1 MEINTIIVQ
10 AGGKGTRL
18 QFLTRNKPKA
28 LVPINNL
35 PMIFHLFR
43 KFPDKKFIII
53 SDYKKDVMKKYLEAF
68 ADVKYLIV
76 DGKGKTGT
84 CAGIQDSI
92 SLIPD
97 DSPFMLI
104 WSDLVLSDDFEL
116 PCNEDNYIGISK
128 DFTCRW
134 SYINGEFKEK
144 PSSEYGVAGLFIFN
158 NKEALSNAPESGELV
173 RWFSESSMKFNP
185 VPLYKTKE
193 YGLLSE
199 YNKITEKRTGSNC
212 RPFNSLEVNGDL
224 ITKRGIDKQGKMLA
238 VREVAWYKAA
248 VDKGFDAIP
257 DIFSFEP
264 LVMKKVNGANIFEYN
279 FTVDEQKKVVEKL
292 VNSLK
297 NLHALGSVPA
307 DYFSIKEAYFNKT
320 FDRLNKIRDMIP
332 FADKE
337 YIVINGKPC
346 RNVFFHKDELEELI
360 CNYRCKHF
368 EFIHGDNTFS
378 NMMLNEKMEPLF
390 IDPRGYFGFT
400 ELYGDPNYDWAKIYY
415 SIVGNYD
422 QFNLKNFSL
431 EIKDNSVE
439 LEIQSNGWEKTE
451 SYFFELLGNDVNP
464 NDIKLI
470 HSIIWLSLTTYAWE
484 DYDSIC
490 GAFYNGLL
498 YLEDVLAKSTAGVKK
513 EDTKAVNLSFD
524 NTLNILTKSCR
535 SIDDK
540 IYQQLLDE
548 CEKTLKS
555 GHKIITSGL
564 GKNVPVCEKFTG
576 SMLSLGLNA
585 SFLHTSNAVH
595 GDMGMVRDGDI
606 VILLTKSG
614 ATSESVYLAD
624 LLMQRNN
631 VNLWLIT
638 FTRHSVL
645 SERIKSLVIDL
656 EHEGDLWNIMP
667 NNSTILNLIVLQ
679 SLVMHLAERM
689 NLSLNNDFKPNHP
702 GGAIGKQLV

>member
-1 MEINTIIVQ
+1 MKSLLFKKERIKLEINTIIVQ

-92 SLIPD
+92 SLVPD

-134 SYINGEFKEK
+134 SYINGEFKEI
-144 PSSEYGVAGLFIFN
+144 PSSEYGVAGLFIFK

-279 FTVDEQKKVVEKL
+279 FTVDEQKKVIEQL
-292 VNSLK
+292 VNSLR

-368 EFIHGDNTFS
+368 
-378 NMMLNEKMEPLF
+378 
-390 IDPRGYFGFT
+390 
-400 ELYGDPNYDWAKIYY
+400 
-415 SIVGNYD
+415 
-422 QFNLKNFSL
+422 
-431 EIKDNSVE
+431 
-439 LEIQSNGWEKTE
+439 
-451 SYFFELLGNDVNP
+451 
-464 NDIKLI
+464 
-470 HSIIWLSLTTYAWE
+470 
-484 DYDSIC
+484 
-490 GAFYNGLL
+490 
-498 YLEDVLAKSTAGVKK
+498 
-513 EDTKAVNLSFD
+513 
-524 NTLNILTKSCR
+524 
-535 SIDDK
+535 
-540 IYQQLLDE
+540 
-548 CEKTLKS
+548 
-555 GHKIITSGL
+555 
-564 GKNVPVCEKFTG
+564 
-576 SMLSLGLNA
+576 
-585 SFLHTSNAVH
+585 
-595 GDMGMVRDGDI
+595 
-606 VILLTKSG
+606 
-614 ATSESVYLAD
+614 
-624 LLMQRNN
+624 
-631 VNLWLIT
+631 
-638 FTRHSVL
+638 
-645 SERIKSLVIDL
+645 RI
-656 EHEGDLWNIMP
+656 
-667 NNSTILNLIVLQ
+667 
-679 SLVMHLAERM
+679 
-689 NLSLNNDFKPNHP
+689 
-702 GGAIGKQLV
+702 